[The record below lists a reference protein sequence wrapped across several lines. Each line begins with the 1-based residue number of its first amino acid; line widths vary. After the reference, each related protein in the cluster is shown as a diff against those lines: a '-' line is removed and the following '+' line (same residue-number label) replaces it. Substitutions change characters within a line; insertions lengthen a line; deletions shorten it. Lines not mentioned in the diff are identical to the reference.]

1 MYIFFCGTNQKNVLQ
16 KEIKDLTFEV
26 SNLSIIFFFFFKLF
40 PMRDKTFMTPTQK
53 GGEEVLKFVTC
64 LWILLVLNNRS
75 IVHFRKWGVGQ
86 KISHFLL
93 T

>member
-1 MYIFFCGTNQKNVLQ
+1 MEQIKKNVLQ
-16 KEIKDLTFEV
+16 NEIKDLTFEV
-26 SNLSIIFFFFFKLF
+26 SNVSITFFFFKLF
-40 PMRDKTFMTPTQK
+40 PMRDETFMTPTQK

-64 LWILLVLNNRS
+64 LWILLVLNSRS
-75 IVHFRKWGVGQ
+75 IVHFRKWGVGWGGGGQ